1 MNPGERILDLLF
13 PPKCP
18 FCRRVLDDPRAPV
31 CPRCQTTLPW
41 LTGQRARRKVE
52 FAQGC
57 VSPLAY
63 RGTVPDAIRRYKF
76 SGLRNYARP
85 FGLLTAQ
92 CVRDQLEQL
101 PQAVTWAPL
110 SRKRLRERGYDQA
123 RLMAGQVGEALG
135 LEVIPALAKIRDT
148 PPQSDLEEESARR
161 ANASGAY
168 ALLPGAR
175 VEGKSLLLVDD
186 VVTSGATMGE
196 CCRVLLMAGAREVW
210 CAALARAHGA

>member
-1 MNPGERILDLLF
+1 MNLREELLDLLF

-18 FCRRVLDDPRAPV
+18 FCRGVLDDPRAPV
-31 CPRCQTTLPW
+31 CPQCQTTLPW
-41 LTGQRARRKVE
+41 LTGQSARRKVE

-63 RGTVPDAIRRYKF
+63 RGTVPDAVRRYKF

-123 RLMAGQVGEALG
+123 RLMAERVGEALG
-135 LEVIPALAKIRDT
+135 LEAIPTLVKVRNT
-148 PPQSDLEEESARR
+148 PPQSDLTEESARR

-168 ALLPGAR
+168 ALLSGAR

-210 CAALARAHGA
+210 CAALAQAHGA